1 MKVVWAPFV
10 AKNAMFST
18 LCVFFEVFRNPT
30 CWRESYRAC
39 LATVGGVLS
48 SVSESISTYID
59 HKSRYE
65 GRLGA
70 FCSEK
75 RNVFY
80 LTRFFEVFRNPTCWR
95 ESYRACLATV
105 GGVLSSVSG
114 SISTYIDHK
123 SRYEGRLGAFCCQNR
138 NVFYLMRFFRSFS
151 ESNKLEGVIQGL
163 FGHCRRCVEFSL
175 GVYIHVH

>member
-30 CWRESYRAC
+30 CWMESYMAC
-39 LATVGGVLS
+39 LATVEGVLS
-48 SVSESISTYID
+48 SVSWSISTCLD

-65 GRLGA
+65 GRLSA

-80 LTRFFEVFRNPTCWR
+80 LMRFFEGFRNATCWK

-114 SISTYIDHK
+114 SISTCLDHK
-123 SRYEGRLGAFCCQNR
+123 SRYEGRLGAFCSQKR
-138 NVFYLMRFFRSFS
+138 NVFYLTPFFEVFR
-151 ESNKLEGVIQGL
+151 NA
-163 FGHCRRCVEFSL
+163 
-175 GVYIHVH
+175 